1 MDQKKPI
8 IGVTMGD
15 PAGIGPEITVK
26 LALEKTKEAEGQILL
41 IGDTEIVEATL
52 RKNQKTTKVIQ
63 HTTFQRES
71 FAPQHINVYD
81 PSKSHANKIIVGEV
95 SELAGEVSMLFNRNA
110 ANLAM
115 DGAIDAIVT
124 APVTKASAKLAGYDY
139 AGQAEY
145 FAKLAGNQLFTT
157 ILIYREF
164 KAALF
169 TTHLPLK
176 QACEEVKREKLIKK
190 IKFLHERRKDLGYPD
205 LRMAIASLNPHAGE
219 RGTMGREEIEE
230 IEPAI
235 KFCQNLG
242 IDLTGPFPVN
252 ALISPPYD
260 GRNFDLTLALYHD
273 QVVSR
278 MNMLETTT
286 LTFGLPFI
294 RTSVGH
300 GSALDIAGKNMADTK
315 AIGITY
321 DHTLDLARL
330 RLRANVKNKIK

>member
-1 MDQKKPI
+1 MGQKEPI

-26 LALEKTKEAEGQILL
+26 LALEKTREAAGKILL
-41 IGDTEIVEATL
+41 IGDAEIVEEAL
-52 RKNQKTTKVIQ
+52 RNHQKAPEIIQ
-63 HTTFQRES
+63 HKAFQRES
-71 FAPQHINVYD
+71 FVRNHINIYD
-81 PSKSHANKIIVGEV
+81 PNKSDANKIIIGEV
-95 SELAGEVSMLFNRNA
+95 SELAGEASMLFNRNA
-110 ANLAM
+110 TNLAM
-115 DGAIDAIVT
+115 DGTIDAIVT

-157 ILIYREF
+157 ILIYRDF

-176 QACEEVKREKLIKK
+176 QACEEVKRDKLINK
-190 IKFLHERRKDLGYPD
+190 IKFLHERREDLGYPN

-235 KFCQNLG
+235 KFCKGLG

-252 ALISPPYD
+252 ALISPPYN

-300 GSALDIAGKNMADTK
+300 GSALDIAGKNMANTN

-321 DHTLDLARL
+321 DHTLDLAKL
-330 RLRANVKNKIK
+330 RLRAKGKNKIK